1 VSATVTVVSGF
12 SAIALAAESTHSFIP
27 VRVTRAI
34 LSCAAASRCAATWAA
49 ACCRLGA
56 EMTVVIWALASAG
69 KKVSAN
75 TAAPLSRG
83 IMLPP

>member
-1 VSATVTVVSGF
+1 
-12 SAIALAAESTHSFIP
+12 
-27 VRVTRAI
+27 
-34 LSCAAASRCAATWAA
+34 
-49 ACCRLGA
+49 
-56 EMTVVIWALASAG
+56 MTVVIWALASAG